1 MSETDLAAPSE
12 AAEEVVAKAE
22 VTAPQTEGQTQD
34 DGQPAEV
41 AEQPAPEDET
51 ESKRRRERRERARE
65 RAEQEAERA
74 RQAED
79 RLNRIRRAAESQSP
93 PQEADFQN
101 PADYVAARAV
111 FEHAQAAARYQ
122 QGEAEA
128 DVEAARAA
136 AQAANHARIA
146 DRQRQLSEDITE
158 ARTIYTDF
166 DQALAV
172 AQRGDVVS
180 VELSL
185 QVLESDKAADLTYWL
200 GKNPTEAQR
209 LSSLFTRNPIA
220 AAMEL
225 GRIEAGLSRPKPRTQ
240 TTAPEPVTPVRG
252 TARATPDPAQMSY
265 EEYKAARM
273 SGKIR

>member
-12 AAEEVVAKAE
+12 AAEDVVATAE
-22 VTAPQTEGQTQD
+22 AEAPESEGQTPE
-34 DGQPAEV
+34 GQPAEG

-93 PQEADFQN
+93 PREADF
-101 PADYVAARAV
+101 PDPIEYAAARGA
-111 FEHAQAAARYQ
+111 FAQAQAAARYQ

-128 DVEAARAA
+128 DAEAARAA
-136 AQAANHARIA
+136 AQAANNARIA
-146 DRQRQLSEDITE
+146 DRQRQLSEDIGT

-180 VELSL
+180 HDLSL

-209 LSSLFTRNPIA
+209 LSTMFARNPIA

-225 GRIEAGLSRPKPRTQ
+225 GRIEAGLNRPKPRTQ
-240 TTAPEPVTPVRG
+240 TTAPDPVTPARG
-252 TARATPDPAQMSY
+252 TARATPDPAKMSA
-265 EEYKAARM
+265 EEYRKWREAGGRF
-273 SGKIR
+273 

>member
-1 MSETDLAAPSE
+1 MSETDLAAPSA
-12 AAEEVVAKAE
+12 AAEDVVAKAE
-22 VTAPQTEGQTQD
+22 AEAPEAEGQTPE
-34 DGQPAEV
+34 GQPAEV

-79 RLNRIRRAAESQSP
+79 RLNRIKRAAESQSP
-93 PQEADFQN
+93 PREADF
-101 PADYVAARAV
+101 PDPIEYAAARGA
-111 FEHAQAAARYQ
+111 FAQAQAAARYQ

-128 DVEAARAA
+128 EAEAARSAA
-136 AQAANHARIA
+136 EAANHARIA
-146 DRQRQLSEDITE
+146 DRQRQLSEDIGA

-200 GKNPTEAQR
+200 GKNPAEAQR
-209 LSSLFTRNPIA
+209 LSSMFTRNPIA

-225 GRIEAGLSRPKPRTQ
+225 GRIEAGLNRPKPRTQ
-240 TTAPEPVTPVRG
+240 TTAPEPVNPVRG
-252 TARATPDPAQMSY
+252 TARATPNPTAMSHS
-265 EEYKAARM
+265 EYRAWREAG
-273 SGKIR
+273 GKF

>member
-12 AAEEVVAKAE
+12 AAEEVVAKAD
-22 VTAPQTEGQTQD
+22 VTAPQTEGQAQD

-93 PQEADFQN
+93 PREADF
-101 PADYVAARAV
+101 PDPIEYAAARGA
-111 FEHAQAAARYQ
+111 FAQAQAAARFQ

-128 DVEAARAA
+128 EAQAAREA

-146 DRQRQLSEDITE
+146 DRQRQLSEDIGA

-209 LSSLFTRNPIA
+209 LSSMFARNPIA

-252 TARATPDPAQMSY
+252 TARATPNPTAMSHS
-265 EEYKAARM
+265 EYRAWREAG
-273 SGKIR
+273 GKF